1 MSQWHTPSSNSMVQ
15 KSMTHDIHL
24 KLLNPA
30 NKQDYKMFVL
40 RKVSMDEMDSPAKLK
55 DLIID
60 QCGDAITKQDLE
72 IGYFRRSKKF
82 WLNNRLDINDFWELI
97 LKGESITL
105 WCVEATEL
113 TRKRSHTD
121 ASEDEHIERPKK
133 LSKMEEEE

>member
-1 MSQWHTPSSNSMVQ
+1 MAHTVIKFNGAKKYDSRYSFEIAKPSQQTGLQ
-15 KSMTHDIHL
+15 
-24 KLLNPA
+24 
-30 NKQDYKMFVL
+30 MFVL

-113 TRKRSHTD
+113 TLKRSHTD
-121 ASEDEHIERPKK
+121 ASEDEHVERPKK
-133 LSKMEEEE
+133 LSKMEEKE